1 MEEKDHSTEEIRKM
15 KKFGQYLVEFD
26 FPQIYCDMDGV
37 VADFTSYTTNLLG
50 HKFSDNDWDDLPVDF
65 FLQLSPMKDA
75 HVLWGYIKQFDP
87 FMLTAIPRESRG
99 PIAKRAWKDKTRW
112 MKKHFKLSPDRMK
125 IVLRKNKRKF
135 AVDGRDKRPNVL
147 IDDHLGNIRE
157 WEAAHGIGVHHIDAN
172 STINLLKKIGY
183 P

>member
-1 MEEKDHSTEEIRKM
+1 M

-37 VADFTSYTTNLLG
+37 VADFTTYTTNLLG
-50 HKFSDNDWDDLPVDF
+50 TKFKDEYWDDLPVDF
-65 FLQLSPMKDA
+65 FLQLPPMKDA
-75 HVLWGYIKQFDP
+75 HILWKYIKQFDP
-87 FMLTAIPRESRG
+87 FMLTAVPRESRG

-112 MKKHFKLSPDRMK
+112 MKKHFKLPAERMR
-125 IVLRKNKRKF
+125 IVLRKNKRNF

-147 IDDHLGNIRE
+147 IDDHAGNIRE
-157 WEAAHGIGVHHIDAN
+157 WEAANGIGVHHIDAY
-172 STINLLKKIGY
+172 STINQLKKIGY

>member
-1 MEEKDHSTEEIRKM
+1 M
-15 KKFGQYLVEFD
+15 
-26 FPQIYCDMDGV
+26 
-37 VADFTSYTTNLLG
+37 
-50 HKFSDNDWDDLPVDF
+50 SD
-65 FLQLSPMKDA
+65 S
-75 HVLWGYIKQFDP
+75 HRLWNYIKHFDP
-87 FMLTAIPRESRG
+87 FMLTAVPRESRG

-112 MKKHFKLSPDRMK
+112 MKKHFKLSPDRMR

-157 WEAAHGIGVHHIDAN
+157 WESAHGIGVHHIDAN
-172 STINLLKKIGY
+172 STINQLKKIGY